1 MKGNRPNPQRRFET
15 VSLVAVLLTLGGF
28 TFAVYRIS
36 TVPTAVS
43 FGTSQMLAD
52 GSQKLPKIKAR
63 NAPSDPTVAA
73 GVKADLARRDVLQ
86 LDDVALSPRGV
97 MVPVWVADVENA
109 ATFYNLSS
117 FQKGEDYIFPGGQ

>member
-15 VSLVAVLLTLGGF
+15 VSLFAVLLTLGGL
-28 TFAVYRIS
+28 TFAAYRIS

-43 FGTSQMLAD
+43 IGTSQMLAD
-52 GSQKLPKIKAR
+52 VSPKLPKIKAR
-63 NAPSDPTVAA
+63 NAPSDLTAAA
-73 GVKADLARRDVLQ
+73 GVKADLRRDVQQ

>member
-1 MKGNRPNPQRRFET
+1 MKGNRSNPQRRFET
-15 VSLVAVLLTLGGF
+15 VSLVAVLLTLGGL
-28 TFAVYRIS
+28 TLAAYRIS
-36 TVPTAVS
+36 AVPTAVS

-52 GSQKLPKIKAR
+52 VSPKLPKIKAR
-63 NAPSDPTVAA
+63 NAPSD
-73 GVKADLARRDVLQ
+73 LLRRDVLQ